1 MKLKQQVALVTGG
14 GRGIGKET
22 SLLLA
27 AEGAKVALFSD
38 NEKEVQ
44 ETAAFIRKQG
54 GEAIAIFGDVRSES
68 AVNDAVK
75 TTLDTFGRI
84 DILVNNAGVMII
96 KPFLETTVD
105 EWNRIHDV
113 NLNGVYLFCRAV
125 IPHMMERKSGT
136 IVNVSSIWGTKGGP
150 DRSAYISS
158 KFAVVGLTKAL
169 AEEFKTGGIRVNAVC
184 PGPVRTKMMEDLA
197 PDVNKDNWL
206 APSDIAHVIHFL
218 CLPESKAMT
227 GTVVEAFGHGRPV
240 NL

>member
-1 MKLKQQVALVTGG
+1 
-14 GRGIGKET
+14 
-22 SLLLA
+22 
-27 AEGAKVALFSD
+27 
-38 NEKEVQ
+38 VQ

-218 CLPESKAMT
+218 CLPESKSMT